1 MRARLLKP
9 GFFTNEDLAQLPV
22 RARLLFAGLWGL
34 ADREGRLEHRPQR
47 IKAAIFPYERVRIE
61 PLIAALVRAG
71 FVLSYT
77 AAYTPCLALPRF
89 AKNQHPHPRE
99 PASILPPPPAEPCN
113 YTAGLVPSPAEA
125 VPRSSRDQD
134 QDPPRAARTDAGS
147 PPAPRP
153 VYMPPFKVYCAIA
166 RRICEHA
173 PQVDLGALAEQ
184 FKAACAAARLPY
196 DGEITR
202 KAIDAV
208 LTARRRRA

>member
-34 ADREGRLEHRPQR
+34 ADREGRLEDRPER

-61 PLIAALVRAG
+61 PLIAALTRAG
-71 FVLSYT
+71 FVKRYT
-77 AAYTPCLALPRF
+77 AVYTRCLALPTF

-99 PASILPPPPAEPCN
+99 PASILPPPPTEPCN
-113 YTAGLVPSPAEA
+113 YTAGLVPGPSDP
-125 VPRSSRDQD
+125 VPRSGTDQD
-134 QDPPRAARTDAGS
+134 QNPPRAPRSAGS
-147 PPAPRP
+147 PSAARP
-153 VYMPPFKVYCAIA
+153 VYMLPFKAYCAIA
-166 RRICEHA
+166 RRVLEAA
-173 PQVDLGALAEQ
+173 PDADLSELAEQ
-184 FKAACAAARLPY
+184 FKCSCATQRIPY
-196 DGEITR
+196 DGEITG